1 MFVPAPSFET
11 RSALLADAA
20 FGAHP
25 DRSADELPM
34 AKNAL
39 EIWWRAVALGGQGRY
54 AAARVELSRLRV
66 DTTDPILLAVGAATE
81 GSLLRQLGWHAR
93 AARHDGCAAASVLPL
108 LSRTH
113 PRQERDTPGP
123 DALEAAADAL
133 TGLAADALGTG
144 RIELATRLLDRC
156 AALLD
161 RDSAAPRWR
170 PSVRLGWVR
179 AETALASGQA
189 ARALAE
195 AEAALRLAEC
205 SPSLRHEVK
214 SRLLVAASAAAVGD
228 IERARVLAETVAGQ
242 CRDHDLLPL
251 RWASAMLRTGLP
263 AEEGAGPATSAGRE
277 VAVCAV
283 AIARRGGRFRPTTMS

>member
-1 MFVPAPSFET
+1 MFVPAPRSET
-11 RSALLADAA
+11 RSALLAEAA
-20 FGAHP
+20 FGARP
-25 DRSADELPM
+25 DRSAGELP
-34 AKNAL
+34 AAENAL
-39 EIWWRAVALGGQGRY
+39 ETWWRAVVLGGQGRY

-66 DTTDPILLAVGAATE
+66 DTTDPVLLAMGAATE

-93 AARHDGCAAASVLPL
+93 AAHHDGHAAALILPL
-108 LSRTH
+108 LSRTR
-113 PRQERDTPGP
+113 PRQERDVSGP

-144 RIELATRLLDRC
+144 RFELASRLLDRC

-161 RDSAAPRWR
+161 RNSATPRWR

-179 AETALASGQA
+179 AETALASGRA
-189 ARALAE
+189 ARALTE
-195 AEAALRLAEC
+195 AEAALRLAER

-228 IERARVLAETVAGQ
+228 TARARVLAETVARQ
-242 CRDHDLLPL
+242 CRDNDLLPL
-251 RWASAMLRTGLP
+251 RWASAMLRAGLP
-263 AEEGAGPATSAGRE
+263 TEGNTVSDAPADQE

-283 AIARRGGRFRPTTMS
+283 AIARRGGRFRPTATP